1 MALVVTHNST
11 ADGDPLIDGDDWN
24 ANHTLTGGGTFRIP
38 KHIETKTLS
47 SDSTTTFS
55 DLDGDSDLEY
65 FLVADVS
72 LTRQNKTYSN
82 LQIKPNN
89 QTTNQNGTARE
100 TVGSNATVT
109 IADPSIWIGSTSG
122 SETARVNSET
132 YIYAKTGGN
141 RNFYSKWVRTGASL
155 TAITSL
161 VGRWTDTSTNIT
173 SLVIAPTDGGTITG
187 TIKLYK
193 MVDLAI

>member
-1 MALVVTHNST
+1 VVTHNST

-47 SDSTTTFS
+47 DASTTTFS
-55 DLDGDSDLEY
+55 SLDGDADEEY
-65 FLVADVS
+65 LLVVNVS
-72 LTRQNKTYSN
+72 LTRNSKAHSN

-89 QTTNQNGTARE
+89 QTSNQNGTARE
-100 TVGSNATVT
+100 TITSGATST
-109 IADPSIWIGSTSG
+109 SSAWGEPLIWVGSTSG
-122 SETARVNSET
+122 SETGKVTGET
-132 YIYAKTGGN
+132 YIYAKSGSN
-141 RNFYSKWVRTGASL
+141 RNFAAKWVRTGASL

-173 SLVIAPTDGGTITG
+173 SLVIAPTDGGTVTG
-187 TIKLYK
+187 KIKLYK

>member
-47 SDSTTTFS
+47 DASTTTFS
-55 DLDGDSDLEY
+55 SLDGDADEEY
-65 FLVADVS
+65 LLVINVS
-72 LTRQNKTYSN
+72 LTRNSQAYSN

-89 QTTNQNGTARE
+89 QTSNQNSTARE
-100 TVGSNATVT
+100 TIGSGATST
-109 IADPSIWIGSTSG
+109 ISASLIWVGSTSG
-122 SETARVNSET
+122 SETGKVTGET
-132 YIYAKTGGN
+132 YIYAKSGSN
-141 RNFYSKWVRTGASL
+141 RNFAAKWVRTGASL

-173 SLVIAPTDGGTITG
+173 SLVIAPTDGGTVTG
-187 TIKLYK
+187 KIKLYK